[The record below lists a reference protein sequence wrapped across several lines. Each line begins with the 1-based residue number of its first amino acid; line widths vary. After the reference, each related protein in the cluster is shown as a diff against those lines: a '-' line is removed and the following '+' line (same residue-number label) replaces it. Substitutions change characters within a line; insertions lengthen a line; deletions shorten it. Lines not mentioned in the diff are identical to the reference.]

1 MNRHPTTVQ
10 SWALFVPEIKALLQ
24 QKDYSTLKNVLK
36 EIHPVDLAEGWFNF
50 SNEEKVIIFK
60 LLATRRAVE
69 VFEEL
74 NFQDQYFLLNQLE
87 EKSAS
92 EVLVELD
99 SNDKAR
105 LFRALPERI
114 KKKLFSLMAKEDIE
128 VVHKVMQ
135 YPKDTAGSL
144 MHTDYITISPEM
156 TAKQALTKIQTTA
169 RIRHTENLHTFYVVD
184 KEGRLLGGVSLRR
197 LIVSPQDIKIH
208 EIMTKVDWIKIDP
221 HTKSEEVA
229 NLFSKYDLFIAPVV
243 DENNHLIGV
252 ILDDDI
258 TDLLQKL
265 NTKQFYEIGKMDPAG
280 GVEIRYSQVTALE
293 LVRRRAGW
301 LVLLLIFDFLT
312 GTVLKTFEHALS
324 SVIALSFFIP
334 MILDTGGNA
343 GAQTSVSIIRGLA
356 IGDVTFANAFR
367 VAKLELLASFLMAL
381 IVGTVAF
388 IRAILLQGDIFVS
401 LVVGGSMFL
410 VIILAIFT
418 GIFLPLFSKR
428 IGLDPAVLAGPI
440 TTSVVDVV
448 GLIIYFKIAELV
460 LPVLR
465 TIH

>member
-1 MNRHPTTVQ
+1 
-10 SWALFVPEIKALLQ
+10 
-24 QKDYSTLKNVLK
+24 
-36 EIHPVDLAEGWFNF
+36 
-50 SNEEKVIIFK
+50 
-60 LLATRRAVE
+60 
-69 VFEEL
+69 
-74 NFQDQYFLLNQLE
+74 
-87 EKSAS
+87 
-92 EVLVELD
+92 
-99 SNDKAR
+99 
-105 LFRALPERI
+105 
-114 KKKLFSLMAKEDIE
+114 
-128 VVHKVMQ
+128 
-135 YPKDTAGSL
+135 
-144 MHTDYITISPEM
+144 
-156 TAKQALTKIQTTA
+156 
-169 RIRHTENLHTFYVVD
+169 
-184 KEGRLLGGVSLRR
+184 
-197 LIVSPQDIKIH
+197 
-208 EIMTKVDWIKIDP
+208 MTKVDWIKIDP

-312 GTVLKTFEHALS
+312 GTVLKTFEQALS

-356 IGDVTFANAFR
+356 IGDVTFANIFR
-367 VAKLELLASFLMAL
+367 VVKLELLASFLMAL

-388 IRAILLQGDIFVS
+388 IRAILLQSDIFVS

-418 GIFLPLFSKR
+418 GVFLPLFSKR
-428 IGLDPAVLAGPI
+428 IGIDPAVLVGPLI
-440 TTSVVDVV
+440 TSIVDVA